1 MLNLEE
7 KKAALQRE
15 LGALNAQL
23 DDLKRRLIS
32 GSPATSAHP
41 VATKAGNLVKSA
53 SPKTAKARRG
63 ELKSAIFSALE
74 KAGSSG
80 VKVLDLAKSLRAKP
94 ANVYAWFHAAT
105 KRYPGSIEKTGAA
118 AYKLIGKPPEA
129 KPKKAKPGKVKR
141 GKSAKP
147 IKAATKKTKGKAR
160 GNARGALAAK
170 IVATLQAA
178 GPSGM
183 TVKDLSTKLNTG
195 YRNLL
200 VWFVTT
206 GKGYPAIKK
215 IAPATYS
222 MTS

>member
-32 GSPATSAHP
+32 GSPAASSLQAS
-41 VATKAGNLVKSA
+41 TKAGSLSKPA
-53 SPKTAKARRG
+53 YPKTAKTAKAGRG

-105 KRYPGSIEKTGAA
+105 KRYPGSIAKTGAA
-118 AYKLIGKPPEA
+118 AYKLVGKPPKA
-129 KPKKAKPGKVKR
+129 GPKKATPGKVKR
-141 GKSAKP
+141 GKAGKSAKP
-147 IKAATKKTKGKAR
+147 AKAATKPR
-160 GNARGALAAK
+160 
-170 IVATLQAA
+170 
-178 GPSGM
+178 
-183 TVKDLSTKLNTG
+183 
-195 YRNLL
+195 
-200 VWFVTT
+200 
-206 GKGYPAIKK
+206 
-215 IAPATYS
+215 
-222 MTS
+222 